1 MARATSLAFLT
12 PVWQR
17 FSLTEIC
24 LLQRRHACDYLKEHH
39 GLDATCIV
47 IGSDEN
53 LEIAESFGFIG
64 QHHENLAVAAHVNRG
79 EPYVCLGMKFNAG
92 YGRAYE
98 EGIDLVFPIGSDSWI
113 DPIYFSELPEPG
125 ELLLSRA
132 YNLVTPDAQRRGALW
147 IGWEGGVQWISWT
160 KDWLHRRRHTGVFE
174 VVSPDLSKGCDTSTW
189 VHKHQEIR
197 VGEHHHHQLEYVA
210 FQSPSNQITDYAH
223 IMSKYGVGEVQGEA
237 VFADL
242 QDHYAAADILAMRRH
257 YNAERIRLIEETLGL
272 MEEEMTETRRAL
284 VDLYDEQKELAH
296 AGQGK

>member
-1 MARATSLAFLT
+1 MACTDRSRSMPPRPNSPCPKFAAPSGRPDSIAAMARATSLAFLT

-125 ELLLSRA
+125 
-132 YNLVTPDAQRRGALW
+132 
-147 IGWEGGVQWISWT
+147 
-160 KDWLHRRRHTGVFE
+160 
-174 VVSPDLSKGCDTSTW
+174 
-189 VHKHQEIR
+189 
-197 VGEHHHHQLEYVA
+197 
-210 FQSPSNQITDYAH
+210 
-223 IMSKYGVGEVQGEA
+223 
-237 VFADL
+237 
-242 QDHYAAADILAMRRH
+242 
-257 YNAERIRLIEETLGL
+257 GL
-272 MEEEMTETRRAL
+272 FL
-284 VDLYDEQKELAH
+284 PP
-296 AGQGK
+296 